1 MARWGRWG
9 RWEGGKIVRWKGW
22 RDGRVVRWQVGNGE
36 REVRWKGR
44 ECGRVVKWQGGR
56 FLILFEGWGCRVSP
70 RFRLLSVNQQNEG
83 AGWVNIFLHDHRN
96 GKTLLRSYTSR

>member
-22 RDGRVVRWQVGNGE
+22 RDGRGVRWQGGNGE

>member
-1 MARWGRWG
+1 MEKVG
-9 RWEGGKIVRWKGW
+9 RWEDSEVERLERWEGSE
-22 RDGRVVRWQVGNGE
+22 RVVRWQVGNGE
-36 REVRWKGR
+36 RVVRWKGR

-70 RFRLLSVNQQNEG
+70 RFHLVSVNQQNEG